1 MKLFYGTGNPSKLRN
16 MRAILVGLP
25 IELVTPEG
33 LGIMLPPI
41 EENGTTPL
49 ENARIK
55 AQAYYQITGLPS
67 FSLDSGLYLEGIA
80 ASQQPGPYVH
90 RVGGRELS
98 DDEFIEHYRNL
109 ARQNGGKIKTRFIN
123 GLCVVLDDAHRKEA
137 FGTQVS
143 TDWFWIVERPHE
155 IRLAGFP
162 MDSIAV
168 DPETGQYWVENDLK
182 DESSAKGASLAV
194 GIRGFFSELL
204 QNDLHS
210 EIEDVDCT
218 TALLI

>member
-16 MRAILVGLP
+16 MRAILAGLP
-25 IELVTPEG
+25 IELITAKE
-33 LGIMLPPI
+33 LGIMLPSVA
-41 EENGTTPL
+41 ETGTTPL

-55 AQAYYQITGLPS
+55 AQAYYRITGLPS
-67 FSLDSGLYLEGIA
+67 FALDSGLYLEGVT

-90 RVGGRELS
+90 RVGKKELS
-98 DDEFIEHYRNL
+98 DEEFIAHYRDL
-109 ARQNGGKIKTRFIN
+109 ARQNGGKIKTRFLN

-143 TDWFWIVERPHE
+143 TDWFWIVESPHE

-168 DPETGQYWVENDLK
+168 DPETGKYWVENDLK

-194 GIRGFFSELL
+194 GIRRFFSELL

-210 EIEDVDCT
+210 EIEDVDYIT
-218 TALLI
+218 TPLI